1 MKHEKT
7 LGKDKTFSIF
17 HNNVRSLSRNLENLE
32 THLLDE
38 LDFHFD
44 LIGVTETKITNS
56 NELMFNPNIAGYT
69 FEYVP
74 TPLASGGVGL
84 FINEA
89 LNYEILE
96 KTSNEAFQALWIEIS
111 FTQKKNIICGIIY
124 RQHNSPEQFQQYFE
138 NTIEKLT
145 LSGKQLF
152 LMGDIN
158 IDLLKSETC
167 RFSHDFLLALQSCYL
182 IPTID
187 KPTRVY
193 NDSATLIDNIF
204 VNIPD
209 QVFMSGNV
217 VSDISDH
224 FSQFCILQTIKDKHV
239 IKKSKIR
246 DFSNFSAKL
255 FNDELSKTDW
265 KISFQNNANDID
277 KIFSCFYKKFIGI
290 ANKHAPLKTISARK
304 AKRLT
309 KPWITEGIRSAIK
322 KKNQLFASGDFI
334 KYKFYRNQ
342 ISKLTRISKMNYYNE
357 FFDVNMKNIKK
368 TWIGINNLLTNNRK
382 TTAKPIHS
390 LKDPKKGNKITTDPS
405 HIPNILND
413 HFATVGN
420 KLANKQ
426 PVANQHFSEFLNK
439 TKSPESSFL
448 CQPVS
453 AAEIEFEILSIP
465 NNKSHGLYSCPTKLL
480 KYASSSIK
488 DILAEMFNLSVQ
500 IGSYPTKLK
509 TSKITPIHKSDD
521 ESDPNNYIPISL
533 LSNFNR
539 IFEKK

>member
-209 QVFMSGNV
+209 QVLMSGNV

-265 KISFQNNANDID
+265 KIISQNNRP
-277 KIFSCFYKKFIGI
+277 FCLI
-290 ANKHAPLKTISARK
+290 AVFEISA
-304 AKRLT
+304 
-309 KPWITEGIRSAIK
+309 W
-322 KKNQLFASGDFI
+322 NV
-334 KYKFYRNQ
+334 N
-342 ISKLTRISKMNYYNE
+342 
-357 FFDVNMKNIKK
+357 FFV
-368 TWIGINNLLTNNRK
+368 
-382 TTAKPIHS
+382 
-390 LKDPKKGNKITTDPS
+390 
-405 HIPNILND
+405 
-413 HFATVGN
+413 
-420 KLANKQ
+420 
-426 PVANQHFSEFLNK
+426 
-439 TKSPESSFL
+439 
-448 CQPVS
+448 
-453 AAEIEFEILSIP
+453 
-465 NNKSHGLYSCPTKLL
+465 
-480 KYASSSIK
+480 
-488 DILAEMFNLSVQ
+488 
-500 IGSYPTKLK
+500 
-509 TSKITPIHKSDD
+509 
-521 ESDPNNYIPISL
+521 
-533 LSNFNR
+533 
-539 IFEKK
+539 